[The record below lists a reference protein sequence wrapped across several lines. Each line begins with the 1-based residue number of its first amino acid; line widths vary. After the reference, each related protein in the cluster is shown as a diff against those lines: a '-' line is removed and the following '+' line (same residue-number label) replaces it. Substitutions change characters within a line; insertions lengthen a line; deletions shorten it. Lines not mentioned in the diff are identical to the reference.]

1 MGLADPRALDQAVAA
16 FQACRLIGMPECSVH
31 LTQAVVYM
39 ALAPKSNAMEVAYMT
54 AKADAE
60 KALADPV
67 PLHLRNAVTGLM
79 KDLDYGKGYRY
90 AHDYEEK
97 LTDMQCLPDAL
108 ADKRYYLPTNQGEEA
123 GFAQKLEAIRAWKD
137 DKH

>member
-1 MGLADPRALDQAVAA
+1 
-16 FQACRLIGMPECSVH
+16 
-31 LTQAVVYM
+31 
-39 ALAPKSNAMEVAYMT
+39 MEVAYLT

-97 LTDMQCLPDAL
+97 LTDMQCLPDSL
-108 ADKRYYLPTNQGEEA
+108 AGKRYYLPDGQGEEA
-123 GFAQKLEAIRAWKD
+123 DFAERLEAIRAWKAG
-137 DKH
+137 K

>member
-1 MGLADPRALDQAVAA
+1 
-16 FQACRLIGMPECSVH
+16 
-31 LTQAVVYM
+31 M

-90 AHDYEEK
+90 AHDYAEK

-123 GFAQKLEAIRAWKD
+123 DFAQKLEAIRAWKD
-137 DKH
+137 DQH